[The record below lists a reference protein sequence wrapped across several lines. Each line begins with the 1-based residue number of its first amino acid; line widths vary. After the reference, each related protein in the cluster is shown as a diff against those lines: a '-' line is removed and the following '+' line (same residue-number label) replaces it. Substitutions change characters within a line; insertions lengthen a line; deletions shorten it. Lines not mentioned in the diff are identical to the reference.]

1 MNHNLDLLYPLSEF
15 YLQMGLSLPL
25 VYPINKEDVPE
36 PYKRL
41 LVHERDMTST
51 LEAAFNQS
59 IYLKVLQKSIAEN
72 ILIRQVLLILDQDH
86 SPVEF
91 GVIKIY
97 LDLFSYSAKQVILEG
112 EQPLGAVLHKY
123 QITYSSSPIAFFRVK
138 PDQLINQWFEGQVEG
153 NDLYGRRNV
162 LRNSQQEKIAEILEI
177 LPTISKFL
185 NQSI

>member
-1 MNHNLDLLYPLSEF
+1 MSHNSDPLYPLSEI
-15 YLQMGLSLPL
+15 YLKMGLNLPL
-25 VYPINKEDVPE
+25 VYPINEKDVPE

-51 LEAAFNQS
+51 LEAAFNQK
-59 IYLKVLQKSIAEN
+59 IHLKVLQKSIKEN
-72 ILIRQVLLILDQDH
+72 ILIRQVLLVLDQDH

-97 LDLFSYSAKQVILEG
+97 LDSFSYSAKQVILEG

-123 QITYSSSPIAFFRVK
+123 QIKYSSSPIAFFRVK

-153 NDLYGRRNV
+153 NNLYGRQNV

-177 LPTISKFL
+177 LPTISDF
-185 NQSI
+185 